1 MIKVKKYGVI
11 LEKSANCFENEG
23 VFNPAVYQDHNTVH
37 LFYRAVR
44 KGNFSSIG
52 YCKLE
57 GPLNVIERSK
67 LPILVSETSEEFHGI
82 EDPRITK
89 IDNNY
94 YLTYSAFDG
103 INVFGAYATSTDL
116 INFERKGII
125 TPKFTFEEYSKL
137 IAQNYG
143 RIKKSHYVFY
153 ELFSRYKI
161 SKLMKG
167 KIYVWDKN
175 LVFFP
180 KKIQGKFAL
189 LHRLHPSIQLLFFED
204 PKELK
209 NNFWVNYIE
218 DLRKHIVLLPKFKH
232 ESSHIG
238 AGCPPIETEKGWLII
253 YHAAQSS
260 AKGLIYHACAALLD
274 LKNPLIVI
282 GRLKQPLFS
291 PTEDYE
297 IEGNIN
303 NVVFPT
309 GTAIF
314 NNELYIYYGAADSRI
329 AVASVN
335 LNNLLFEILNNK

>member
-1 MIKVKKYGVI
+1 MIKVKKHGVI
-11 LEKSANCFENEG
+11 LEQTATSFENEG
-23 VFNPAVYQDHNTVH
+23 VFNPAVYQDKNTVH

-44 KGNFSSIG
+44 KGNFSCIG

-57 GPLNVIERSK
+57 GPLKVIERLK
-67 LPILVSETSEEFHGI
+67 QPLLIPETSEEFKGI

-89 IDNNY
+89 IDDTY
-94 YLTYSAFDG
+94 YLTYSAYDG

-116 INFERKGII
+116 KKFEKKGII
-125 TPKFTFEEYSKL
+125 TPKFTFEEYAAL
-137 IAQNYG
+137 ITQNYD
-143 RIKKSHYVFY
+143 RIKKSHYLFY

-161 SKLMKG
+161 SELMKG

-180 KKIQGKFAL
+180 KKIDGKLAV
-189 LHRLHPSIQLLFFED
+189 LHRLHPSIQLLCFTN
-204 PKELK
+204 PNELTHS
-209 NNFWVNYIE
+209 FWKDYISN
-218 DLRKHIVLLPKFKH
+218 LGNHIVLLPKLKH

-253 YHAAQSS
+253 YHAAQTTTS
-260 AKGLIYHACAALLD
+260 GLVYHACAALLD
-274 LKNPLIVI
+274 IKNPLKVI

-297 IEGNIN
+297 QKGNVN

-309 GTAIF
+309 GTALF
-314 NNELYIYYGAADSRI
+314 NDELYIYYGAADSCV
-329 AVASVN
+329 AVASVD
-335 LNNLLFEILNNK
+335 LNKLLFKLLN